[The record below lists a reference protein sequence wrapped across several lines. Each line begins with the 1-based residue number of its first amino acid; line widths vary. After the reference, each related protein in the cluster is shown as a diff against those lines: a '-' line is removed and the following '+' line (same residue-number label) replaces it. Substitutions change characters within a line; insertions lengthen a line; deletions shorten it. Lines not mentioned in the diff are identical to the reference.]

1 MRTLSAKIRETAV
14 GKGELAL
21 FWLAQAG
28 FAFKT
33 PADQIVFIDPYFSN
47 IVEKRFGFKRQMD
60 CPMSAEEVEA
70 SLFVCTH
77 EHLDHMDT
85 DALPIIAKNT
95 KTHFVGPTECIKY
108 FRNIGIPDERMHLLA
123 EGRNLTIDGIVVYG
137 VFADHGKLAPD
148 AIGIVFDFDGV
159 RVYHTGDTAYRPD
172 QFGPAISL
180 KPDILLPCIN
190 GKYGNMDA
198 GEAALLTQ
206 SAAPR
211 VVIPT
216 HFGMFAEHNGDP
228 EEFLRRCASLAPET
242 KSLSLRPGDS
252 YVHRGNSRHV
262 AG

>member
-1 MRTLSAKIRETAV
+1 MKTLSARIREITV
-14 GKGELAL
+14 GEGEVAL

-33 PADQIVFIDPYFSN
+33 PANQIVFIDPYFSN
-47 IVEKRFGFKRQMD
+47 IVEKRFGFKRQMA

-70 SLFVCTH
+70 SLYVCTH

-85 DALPIIAKNT
+85 DALPTIAQNEKSQ
-95 KTHFVGPTECIKY
+95 FVGPTECIKY
-108 FRNIGIPDERMHLLA
+108 FRSIGIPVERTHLLA
-123 EGRNLTIDGIVVYG
+123 EGQSLTVNGITVHG

-148 AIGIVFDFDGV
+148 AIGVVFDFDGI

-172 QFGPAISL
+172 QFGPAIAL

-206 SAAPR
+206 SARPR
-211 VVIPT
+211 IAIPT

-228 EEFLRRCASLAPET
+228 GEFLRRCATLAPEAT
-242 KSLSLRPGDS
+242 TLLLKPGDS
-252 YVHRGNSRHV
+252 YVYQKK
-262 AG
+262 